1 MAIRQVEIIVG
12 HSPTGKMTPL
22 RFQIDGRAINVGR
35 ILSMEEQKSVGSV
48 FIVYDVESVVD
59 DRLHRY
65 QLKFDK
71 KASKWY
77 FVGGN

>member
-1 MAIRQVEIIVG
+1 MAIRQVEVIVG

-22 RFQIDGRAINVGR
+22 RFQIEGRAINVGR
-35 ILSMEEQKSVGSV
+35 ILSSEEQKSAGTVM
-48 FIVYDVESVVD
+48 ICYDIESVVD

-71 KASKWY
+71 KAIKWY
-77 FVGGN
+77 FIGGN